1 MKKITIKKNKNIK
14 NIEFVFPQSKGVYLI
29 VGPNGVGKTTLLV
42 CIDRICNKNAFA
54 RGFSASR
61 SFGEVDQYAEA
72 EITYDTDNPPTSL
85 KFRKKS
91 SRWAVS
97 PKGHSNLLDNFG
109 YTQTVFI
116 RADSNR
122 IDVPKEE
129 IRRGNFVAADPDV
142 KRNLNRIFEIDK
154 FDRLKRLRIANGRG
168 RHATFFYVI
177 EERRGQYYSEKRFS
191 TGEIALLRL
200 VEKLNTVENDAIVL
214 LDEAEMALHPRVQKK
229 LYDYLV
235 EVAQQKNLTIFIS
248 THSVT
253 MIKSADKNHIIS
265 IEETENGKY
274 DAVCPCYPAKAIGN
288 VDFIDNVIY
297 DAVFFVE
304 DDMARTLLKR
314 MIQTCCE
321 EDNRFKTIT
330 NCIVPVGGYKQ
341 TAELAI
347 NTKSQLLNR
356 SVVCAVWDAD
366 VFTETIP
373 NDEEIAR
380 FYNENRR
387 FIFNLGCTPE
397 VWMIEKLERM
407 DVNIVNRIRT
417 KFHTEPS
424 IIVNSNEYR
433 SCNSPK
439 PRKRAKQK
447 MDVVLEKLSVACGEP
462 KEVVLNEFADILV
475 SNAYTVGQIKAIVA
489 PMLAG

>member
-1 MKKITIKKNKNIK
+1 M
-14 NIEFVFPQSKGVYLI
+14 
-29 VGPNGVGKTTLLV
+29 
-42 CIDRICNKNAFA
+42 
-54 RGFSASR
+54 
-61 SFGEVDQYAEA
+61 
-72 EITYDTDNPPTSL
+72 
-85 KFRKKS
+85 
-91 SRWAVS
+91 
-97 PKGHSNLLDNFG
+97 
-109 YTQTVFI
+109 
-116 RADSNR
+116 
-122 IDVPKEE
+122 
-129 IRRGNFVAADPDV
+129 
-142 KRNLNRIFEIDK
+142 NRIFEIDK

-447 MDVVLEKLSVACGEP
+447 IDVVLEKLSVACGEP

>member
-1 MKKITIKKNKNIK
+1 MKKITIKNTKNIK
-14 NIEFVFPQSKGVYLI
+14 NLEFAFPDSKGVYLI
-29 VGPNGVGKTTLLV
+29 VGPNGAGKTTLLV
-42 CIDRICNKNAFA
+42 CIDRLCNKNAFA

-72 EITYDTDNPPTSL
+72 EIRYDIDDPATSL

-97 PKGHSNLLDNFG
+97 PKGHSSLLDNFG

-129 IRRGNFVAADPDV
+129 IRRGNFLAADTNI
-142 KRNLNRIFEIDK
+142 KCNLNRIFETNK
-154 FDRLKRLRIANGRG
+154 FDKLKRLRVANGRG

-200 VEKLNTVENDAIVL
+200 VEKLNTVENNAIVL

-235 EVAQQKNLTIFIS
+235 EVAQQKNLTVFIS

-253 MIKSADKNHIIS
+253 MIKSADKSHIIS
-265 IEETENGKY
+265 IEEQANGNY
-274 DAVCPCYPAKAIGN
+274 SAVCPCYPAKAIGN
-288 VDFIDNVIY
+288 VDFISNIIY

-314 MIQTCCE
+314 MIQICCE
-321 EDNRFKTIT
+321 SDSRFKTIT

-347 NTKSQLLNR
+347 NTKRQLLNR
-356 SVVCAVWDAD
+356 SLVCAVWDAD
-366 VFTETIP
+366 VFTDTIP
-373 NDEEIAR
+373 NDADMAR

-387 FIFNLGCTPE
+387 IIFNLGCTPE
-397 VWMIEKLERM
+397 LWMIDKLEQM
-407 DVNIVNRIRT
+407 DANIVSRLRDR
-417 KFHTEPS
+417 FHVEPS
-424 IIVNSNEYR
+424 LLVRSDKYL

-447 MDVVLEKLSVACGEP
+447 MDVVLEELSAACGDS

-475 SNAYTVGQIKAIVA
+475 AQAYTVGQIKAIVA

>member
-1 MKKITIKKNKNIK
+1 MKKITIKKTKNIK
-14 NIEFVFPQSKGVYLI
+14 NLEFVFPQSKGVYLI

-142 KRNLNRIFEIDK
+142 KRNLNRIFETDK

-235 EVAQQKNLTIFIS
+235 EVAATKELNYFYFYPFGND
-248 THSVT
+248 
-253 MIKSADKNHIIS
+253 DK
-265 IEETENGKY
+265 
-274 DAVCPCYPAKAIGN
+274 VC
-288 VDFIDNVIY
+288 
-297 DAVFFVE
+297 
-304 DDMARTLLKR
+304 R
-314 MIQTCCE
+314 
-321 EDNRFKTIT
+321 
-330 NCIVPVGGYKQ
+330 
-341 TAELAI
+341 
-347 NTKSQLLNR
+347 
-356 SVVCAVWDAD
+356 
-366 VFTETIP
+366 
-373 NDEEIAR
+373 
-380 FYNENRR
+380 
-387 FIFNLGCTPE
+387 
-397 VWMIEKLERM
+397 
-407 DVNIVNRIRT
+407 
-417 KFHTEPS
+417 
-424 IIVNSNEYR
+424 
-433 SCNSPK
+433 
-439 PRKRAKQK
+439 
-447 MDVVLEKLSVACGEP
+447 
-462 KEVVLNEFADILV
+462 
-475 SNAYTVGQIKAIVA
+475 
-489 PMLAG
+489 